1 MLYAPYD
8 QMFQM
13 NPGSG
18 DWTGHKMWTNS
29 LLLVFI
35 NTAQFF
41 PLIWPCAPFSF
52 TCLWCPSAAF
62 IAFICPWGQTEGS
75 QSAPS
80 VVRWEGNRSIYLV
93 YLRMFAWGVYSMCV
107 ARTGRCARAHS
118 ECLCH
123 GFRFLWVIFV
133 EFVFPVMFCMFV
145 LSLSLSLS
153 SVGVCPVLIGFT
165 CILFIFFPLVSVCL
179 FVSVSF
185 SLWRV
190 PAFFFSCSHF
200 ILHCGSIRT
209 HLHSTTHWW
218 RRIKQLESQIYPLGV
233 DGDQIRVGTRVNI
246 EQLFTVWTAEGETL
260 VLNDVSTRK
269 SSAV

>member
-1 MLYAPYD
+1 MLPEIIINNRLWNVGGVIPAFGFFFSSEDFAVLQVMLYAPYD

-18 DWTGHKMWTNS
+18 DWTGHKMWTNR

-80 VVRWEGNRSIYLV
+80 VVRWEGNGSIYLA

-107 ARTGRCARAHS
+107 ARTGRCARTHS

-123 GFRFLWVIFV
+123 GFRFLWVILRI
-133 EFVFPVMFCMFV
+133 CISCYV
-145 LSLSLSLS
+145 LYVCLVSVALSLS

-165 CILFIFFPLVSVCL
+165 CILFIFFPLVSACL

-190 PAFFFSCSHF
+190 PAFFFLAP
-200 ILHCGSIRT
+200 ILFCIVGASEHTCT
-209 HLHSTTHWW
+209 APHA
-218 RRIKQLESQIYPLGV
+218 
-233 DGDQIRVGTRVNI
+233 DG
-246 EQLFTVWTAEGETL
+246 GEL
-260 VLNDVSTRK
+260 
-269 SSAV
+269 SSSRARYTP

>member
-123 GFRFLWVIFV
+123 GFRFVWVILRI
-133 EFVFPVMFCMFV
+133 CISCYV
-145 LSLSLSLS
+145 LY
-153 SVGVCPVLIGFT
+153 VC
-165 CILFIFFPLVSVCL
+165 LVSVALSLVCGCL
-179 FVSVSF
+179 PSPDWFHLHLVHLFSPRVCVSLCLCQFQFVTCS
-185 SLWRV
+185 SL
-190 PAFFFSCSHF
+190 FFFLLPF
-200 ILHCGSIRT
+200 Y
-209 HLHSTTHWW
+209 STLWEHPNTPAQHH
-218 RRIKQLESQIYPLGV
+218 
-233 DGDQIRVGTRVNI
+233 
-246 EQLFTVWTAEGETL
+246 TL
-260 VLNDVSTRK
+260 MEEN
-269 SSAV
+269 